1 MSTAYACRSVH
12 YAPNCTP
19 LLWAACKMLLNGSQ
33 ILENYTHCVNASCYQ
48 MLKAKC
54 HMPQIYFYETN
65 KIPKVVIRLFNVW
78 TELGSYR
85 FNEINNYM

>member
-1 MSTAYACRSVH
+1 MPVEVYTMLLTVRLCFGQHAKCCSTAVKY
-12 YAPNCTP
+12 
-19 LLWAACKMLLNGSQ
+19 
-33 ILENYTHCVNASCYQ
+33 CVNASCCQ

-54 HMPQIYFYETN
+54 HMHQIYFYETN